1 MEKWKIVGYRK
12 VNFTDSQG
20 RNVNGYS
27 LFLARPAQSSD
38 VIGLEVQKIFIS
50 SVYVNYIPQ
59 ENQIV
64 SIAFNRYGKVSSIV
78 PEEG

>member
-12 VNFTDSQG
+12 VNFTDPQG
-20 RNVNGYS
+20 RTVNGYS
-27 LFLARPAQSSD
+27 LFLARPAQSPD

-50 SVYVNYIPQ
+50 SAYVNYTPQ

-78 PEEG
+78 PQES